1 MEKKTNINVIYK
13 PSDNV
18 IAREV
23 QGEFIIIPITSGI
36 ADTED
41 ELFSLNDT
49 GKVIWKK
56 LDGKRT
62 LNDIVKDLSSEF
74 KASCDELKK
83 DVLGL
88 TQELFK
94 RKMVVEVSKE

>member
-1 MEKKTNINVIYK
+1 MDIRICLEGIYI
-13 PSDNV
+13 PSEDIV
-18 IAREV
+18 AREV

-49 GKVIWKK
+49 GRAVWKR
-56 LDGKRT
+56 LDGKKT
-62 LNDIVKDLSSEF
+62 LDNIVKDLSVEF
-74 KASCDELKK
+74 EATDEIKK

-88 TQELFK
+88 MDELFK
-94 RKMVVEVSKE
+94 RKMVVEAREK